1 MRDLAAELAAAVRAE
16 GVAVPVDATVTLARA
31 LTAVAG
37 DRPAAVYWAGRAT
50 LVRRPEDVAAY
61 DRAFLDVAA
70 DLPRPPSAVP
80 VAEDDGGGAEG
91 NGDGRALVWSA
102 AEVLRTKDF
111 AACDADERAEAL
123 RLVSAL
129 RPTAALRPSRRRRRD
144 RHPRSGAPV
153 DLRRTVAEAVRRHG
167 GEIGRPATT
176 HAGTKPRRL
185 VLLLDVS
192 GSMAPYAR
200 ALARFAHAAVVARR
214 RGGVEVFA
222 VGTRLTRVT
231 RELTTHDADAALE
244 QAAAVVVDWDGGTRL
259 GEGLR
264 AFNDGWGVRGVA
276 RGAVVVV
283 LSDGWDRG
291 DPAQLGEEMAR
302 LHRVAHRI
310 VWVNPLAASDGFTPT
325 AAGMAAALPHVD
337 ELIAGHSVAALEELA
352 ARLN

>member
-1 MRDLAAELAAAVRAE
+1 MTQLE
-16 GVAVPVDATVTLARA
+16 VAVEFASN
-31 LTAVAG
+31 
-37 DRPAAVYWAGRAT
+37 
-50 LVRRPEDVAAY
+50 PE
-61 DRAFLDVAA
+61 
-70 DLPRPPSAVP
+70 PRC
-80 VAEDDGGGAEG
+80 
-91 NGDGRALVWSA
+91 
-102 AEVLRTKDF
+102 
-111 AACDADERAEAL
+111 AC
-123 RLVSAL
+123 
-129 RPTAALRPSRRRRRD
+129 
-144 RHPRSGAPV
+144 
-153 DLRRTVAEAVRRHG
+153 
-167 GEIGRPATT
+167 
-176 HAGTKPRRL
+176 

-222 VGTRLTRVT
+222 VGTRLTRLT